1 MNTLRKFLFYATPLA
16 MACWSTEV
24 LAFTDFGQGRPVTAQ
39 DLSGKSFCWNNGV
52 RASYGADGKLSNS
65 LGKHGIP
72 WSVPRPGVLKL
83 RQKEIQVEMLSDG
96 RIHAYQYWL
105 LCGDH
110 DQDGW
115 GTPCD

>member
-24 LAFTDFGQGRPVTAQ
+24 LAFTDFGQGRPATAQ

-65 LGKHGIP
+65 LERAAANLNRVGFPNRGCSDSTC
-72 WSVPRPGVLKL
+72 WLGGG
-83 RQKEIQVEMLSDG
+83 RQGWLQHIR
-96 RIHAYQYWL
+96 RIY
-105 LCGDH
+105 
-110 DQDGW
+110 
-115 GTPCD
+115 